1 MVQNIFFKI
10 SSKIS
15 KNQLT
20 YNGKLRYTKYKSER
34 MEESICFV
42 VRISHEKM
50 PLNVYLE
57 CKSFCKKLQ
66 VSAKGFWVQKGRKKT
81 VKHMVLRLKNKLR
94 KIMVFC
100 EKAKTISPVQNARPV
115 NDRVASLY
123 YCGTFT

>member
-34 MEESICFV
+34 MEESIRFV

-57 CKSFCKKLQ
+57 CKSFCKKL
-66 VSAKGFWVQKGRKKT
+66 
-81 VKHMVLRLKNKLR
+81 
-94 KIMVFC
+94 
-100 EKAKTISPVQNARPV
+100 
-115 NDRVASLY
+115 
-123 YCGTFT
+123 